1 MQRKDLVLRRLPGRP
16 DFGKQGWEVVI
27 PRQVTLGIKECIMAF
42 KHGAC
47 KELPNTVFRR
57 VSFGFVDAIYQLIL
71 KMFQA
76 Y

>member
-42 KHGAC
+42 NI
-47 KELPNTVFRR
+47 ELAKSYPTLSLGGL
-57 VSFGFVDAIYQLIL
+57 VSALWMQYTNSF
-71 KMFQA
+71 
-76 Y
+76 